1 MVYSQSLRTQ
11 TMLVIFLPLFIF
23 WLDNELFDP
32 SKVGASRCNMNDD
45 VTTYPMM
52 TSLCVIDFIMLG
64 LV

>member
-1 MVYSQSLRTQ
+1 
-11 TMLVIFLPLFIF
+11 MLVIFLPFFIF

-52 TSLCVIDFIMLG
+52 TSLCVIDLIMLG